1 MQIGK
6 IKIDSIN
13 TGLFGLDGGAMF
25 GVVPKPLWSKA
36 YHPGDDR
43 NRIPLA
49 SRPLL
54 IQFDNYKIL
63 IDDGNGIKYDAKK
76 IDIYDFD
83 LEKSN
88 PDNNLKQFGIT
99 RTDITHVILT
109 HLHFD
114 HCGGST
120 ILNNGKIE
128 PTFPNAK
135 YYVQKQQYEHAIKPT
150 EKDAGSF
157 ILNDYEPLKE
167 FCMLELLDGEGE
179 LFPNIFVIPTNGHTP
194 SMQMVKISDQGQTIL
209 YIADLIPTHSHIP
222 YPYILGFDNF
232 PLTTLEEK
240 KKYLP
245 QIYEEGWT
253 IALEHDMKYQAC
265 TIKPDAKG
273 KGFEFDK
280 EVIITDTNLH
290 EL

>member
-1 MQIGK
+1 MKIGN
-6 IKIDSIN
+6 IQIDSIH
-13 TGLFGLDGGAMF
+13 TGLFGLDGGSMF
-25 GVVPKPLWSKA
+25 GVVPKTLWSKA

-54 IQFDNYKIL
+54 LQFDNYKIL
-63 IDDGNGIKYDAKK
+63 IDNGNGIKYDAKK
-76 IDIYDFD
+76 IDIYNFD
-83 LEKSN
+83 IEKSDPN
-88 PDNNLKQFGIT
+88 TYLKPYNIT
-99 RTDITHVILT
+99 RNDITHIILT

-120 ILNNGKIE
+120 LLNNGKIE

-135 YYVQKQQYEHAIKPT
+135 YYIQKMQYEHAIHPT

-157 ILNDYEPLKE
+157 ILDDYVPLKE
-167 FCMLELLDGEGE
+167 SGMVELLDGEGE
-179 LFPNIFVIPTNGHTP
+179 LFPNISIITTNGHTA
-194 SMQMVKISDQGQTIL
+194 SMQLVKITDGKQTLL
-209 YIADLIPTHSHIP
+209 YTADLVPTHSHIP
-222 YPYILGFDNF
+222 YSYGLGFDNF
-232 PLTTLEEK
+232 PLTTIDEK

-245 QIYEEGWT
+245 QIYEEGWI

-273 KGFEFDK
+273 KGFEMDK
-280 EVIITDTNLH
+280 EVIIT
-290 EL
+290 E